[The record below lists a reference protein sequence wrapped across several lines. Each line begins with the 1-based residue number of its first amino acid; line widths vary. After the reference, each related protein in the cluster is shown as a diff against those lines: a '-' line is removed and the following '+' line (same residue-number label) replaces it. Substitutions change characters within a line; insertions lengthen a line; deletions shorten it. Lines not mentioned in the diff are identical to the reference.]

1 MKKRKSPNVSTQQDL
16 VIVNPGS
23 RQEIYQA
30 LGRELTA
37 IEPPLWAGM
46 LATFARNRGYSVSI
60 IDAEAEN
67 LSPTAVG
74 ERVASINPR
83 LLAVVVYGHQ
93 PSAST
98 QNMTAAGQIC
108 RESKRL
114 ASDTP
119 TLLIGG
125 HVSALPERTLREEG
139 SDFVCQGEGAHTIAV
154 LLEHLKASGPAL
166 SDVPGLWYLAG
177 GRVQANMPAPIIAD
191 LDTDLPGVAWDL
203 LPMERYRAHNW
214 HCFNTSLNRQ
224 PYASI
229 YTTLGCPYKCTFCCI
244 NAPFRL
250 TPDRPNSYRFRG
262 ATRVLDELQLLQ
274 EKYGVRN
281 LKIADEMFVLNEK
294 HVFAICDGIVER
306 GLDFNIWAYAR
317 VDTVKDHFLDK
328 LKAAGVNWLALG
340 IESASK
346 HVRDGVE
353 KGRFGSEQIIE
364 VVRKIEAAEINI
376 IGNYIFGLPDDD
388 QSSMQETLDLALE
401 LRTDFGNF
409 YSAMAYPGSKLYE
422 MAVQQGWRL
431 PPTWNGF
438 SQHAVDTLP
447 LPTEHVSASEVLRFR
462 DHAFQ
467 VYFNDPAY
475 LAKVTARFGASTADH
490 VREMAAVP
498 LERRFADEAAVEALG
513 TPQQLDGRMAA

>member
-1 MKKRKSPNVSTQQDL
+1 MSRPLDVL
-16 VIVNPGS
+16 IINPGS
-23 RQEIYQA
+23 RTEVYQA
-30 LGRELTA
+30 LGSELTA

-46 LATFARNRGYSVSI
+46 IATFVRNRGYSVKI
-60 IDAEAEN
+60 LDAEAEH
-67 LSPTAVG
+67 LSPRAVA
-74 ERVASINPR
+74 ERVAALQPM
-83 LLAVVVYGHQ
+83 LAAVVVFGHQ

-98 QNMTAAGQIC
+98 QNMTAAGEIC
-108 RESKRL
+108 RASREL
-114 ASDTP
+114 APEVRS
-119 TLLIGG
+119 LLIGG

-139 SDFVCQGEGAHTIAV
+139 ADFVCQGEGPYTV
-154 LLEHLKASGPAL
+154 VGLLEHLQGKVSTGLAG
-166 SDVPGLWYLAG
+166 VPGLWYLAN
-177 GRVQANMPAPIIAD
+177 GRLQANMPAPIIAK
-191 LDTDLPGVAWDL
+191 LDEELPAVAWDL
-203 LPMERYRAHNW
+203 LPMDRYRAHNW
-214 HCFNTSLNRQ
+214 HCFNTDLKRQ

-229 YTTLGCPYKCTFCCI
+229 YTTLGCPYKCSFCCI

-262 ATRVLDELQLLQ
+262 ARAVLDELQVLHDT
-274 EKYGVRN
+274 YGVRN

-306 GLDFNIWAYAR
+306 GLEFNIWAYAR
-317 VDTVKDHFLDK
+317 VDTVKPHYLAK

-364 VVRKIEAAEINI
+364 VVRAIQAADINI

-388 QSSMQETLDLALE
+388 LESMQATLDLALE
-401 LRTDFGNF
+401 LKTDFANF

-422 MAVQQGWRL
+422 MALEHGWQL
-431 PPTWNGF
+431 PERWSGF

-447 LPTEHVSASEVLRFR
+447 LPTEHLSAAQVLRFR

-467 VYFNDPAY
+467 VYFNDPVY
-475 LAKVTARFGASTADH
+475 LAYVSGKFGAATAEH
-490 VREMAAVP
+490 IHQMASVP
-498 LERRFADEAAVEALG
+498 LERKYTDEDALRALIAANPPRTHL
-513 TPQQLDGRMAA
+513 PLAA

>member
-1 MKKRKSPNVSTQQDL
+1 MSSQLDVL
-16 VIVNPGS
+16 IVNPGS
-23 RQEIYQA
+23 RTEIYQA
-30 LGRELTA
+30 LGSELTA

-46 LATFARNRGYSVSI
+46 LATFVRNRGYAVSI
-60 IDAEAEN
+60 VDAEAEN
-67 LSPTAVG
+67 LSPQAVA
-74 ERVASINPR
+74 ECVAALNPK

-108 RESKRL
+108 RESKLL
-114 ASDTP
+114 APEVPSM
-119 TLLIGG
+119 LIGG

-139 SDFVCQGEGAHTIAV
+139 ADYVCQGEGAHTLV
-154 LLEHLKASGPAL
+154 QLVEYLRGNGSDL
-166 SDVPGLWYLAG
+166 SSVAGLWYMRD
-177 GRVQANMPAPIIAD
+177 GRLFANPPAPIIAN
-191 LDTDLPGVAWDL
+191 LDQDLPGVAWDL
-203 LPMERYRAHNW
+203 LPMDRYRAHNW
-214 HCFNTSLNRQ
+214 HCFNTALDRQ

-262 ATRVLDELQLLQ
+262 AGRVLDELTLLQ
-274 EKYGVRN
+274 ERYGVRN

-317 VDTVKDHFLDK
+317 VDTVKDHFLER
-328 LKAAGVNWLALG
+328 LKRAGVNWLALG

-353 KGRFGSEQIIE
+353 KGRFGSEQIVE
-364 VVRKIEAAEINI
+364 VVRKIEAADINI

-388 QSSMQETLDLALE
+388 HESMQATLDLALE
-401 LRTDFGNF
+401 MKTDFANF

-431 PPTWNGF
+431 PEKWSGF
-438 SQHAVDTLP
+438 SQHAIDTLP
-447 LPTEHVSASEVLRFR
+447 LPTEHISASEVLRFR
-462 DHAFQ
+462 DEAFQ
-467 VYFNDPAY
+467 IYFNDPGY
-475 LAKVTARFGASTADH
+475 LAKVTERFGADTAKH
-490 VREMAAVP
+490 VHEMASIP
-498 LERRFADEAAVEALG
+498 LKRLYTDEASVRARGASARTDLPMVA
-513 TPQQLDGRMAA
+513 